1 MESSE
6 ACDDVG
12 ILIDGIEEEFQ
23 VYCSISES
31 VGTCYHKSAE
41 YGRFHIECIRKV
53 GSNRADI
60 EAEFFAD
67 GADGGIEEQVVGL
80 EHDDVVDEHFHIV
93 YLMGADDD
101 GAIIVHLGCNYFPE
115 LGLAGDVKAVR
126 RFIEQQVFRL
136 CGKGE
141 ADEGLLLL
149 THGQTAEIEVCGKF
163 ESSESLLKNLVRKVW
178 VEFTVEPYVLCHGN
192 EGKFELF
199 GDEEY
204 VAESFG
210 ETQAGGGAVDADT
223 LFAVVEQ
230 SRNEVK
236 ECGFSCTVLAQ
247 QSDDFALFDF
257 ERKVGEHGGV
267 LEVVAEREVID
278 ADHVGVMFGKI
289 LYGRPYVG
297 GCITPDMYIV
307 ALLYLFRN
315 VNFGAVRLSVSD
327 PFWGLFR
334 DVKH

>member
-1 MESSE
+1 MSRPTRWKFRFFINDVGCYIGEKNRVGETVVMRRMESSE

-12 ILIDGIEEEFQ
+12 ILVDGIEEEFQ

-149 THGQTAEIEVCGKF
+149 THGQAAEVDVCGKF
-163 ESSESLLKNLVRKVW
+163 EVLERLFEDFVGKVRI
-178 VEFTVEPYVLCHGN
+178 EITVEPYVLCHGDG
-192 EGKFELF
+192 GKFELF

-204 VAESFG
+204 AAEHFG
-210 ETQAGGGAVDADT
+210 AAQAGGGAVDADT
-223 LFAVVEQ
+223 LFTVVEQ
-230 SRNEVK
+230 SGDKVE
-236 ECGFSCTVLAQ
+236 ECGLSSTVLAQ
-247 QSDDFALFDF
+247 QSDDFALFDV
-257 ERKVGEHGGV
+257 E
-267 LEVVAEREVID
+267 
-278 ADHVGVMFGKI
+278 
-289 LYGRPYVG
+289 
-297 GCITPDMYIV
+297 
-307 ALLYLFRN
+307 
-315 VNFGAVRLSVSD
+315 
-327 PFWGLFR
+327 
-334 DVKH
+334 